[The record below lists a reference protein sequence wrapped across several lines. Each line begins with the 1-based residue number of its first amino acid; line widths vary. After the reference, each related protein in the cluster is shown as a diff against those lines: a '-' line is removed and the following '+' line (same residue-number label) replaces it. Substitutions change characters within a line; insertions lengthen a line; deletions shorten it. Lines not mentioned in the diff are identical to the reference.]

1 MLAIQAACAMSVTR
15 KEGSMRSATEHHI
28 LLHIQPVKTG
38 TIDFHVLVT
47 NTEDALQVC
56 MCSITSM
63 DSYRS
68 LKYIPMPQSVHTLST
83 RIAATS
89 PQHTSID
96 THWQNDFPSKELPG
110 LDGQHVVIQDKNE
123 TGVYIHQS
131 WIWYAQER
139 HAYHSLLESF
149 HIVPRNEIRS
159 SQMDPHCTQ
168 SIGCLISYLSVHQS
182 PQ

>member
-1 MLAIQAACAMSVTR
+1 
-15 KEGSMRSATEHHI
+15 MRSATEHHI

-68 LKYIPMPQSVHTLST
+68 LKYIPMPQSVHTLRT

-96 THWQNDFPSKELPG
+96 TH
-110 LDGQHVVIQDKNE
+110 
-123 TGVYIHQS
+123 
-131 WIWYAQER
+131 
-139 HAYHSLLESF
+139 
-149 HIVPRNEIRS
+149 
-159 SQMDPHCTQ
+159 
-168 SIGCLISYLSVHQS
+168 
-182 PQ
+182 